1 MYDVTFNEILERMF
15 SRVSNSFDKREGSII
30 YDALAPAA
38 LELQRV
44 YIELNS
50 ILSDAYGDTAS
61 REYLILRCKERG
73 VIPEQAS
80 KAILRGK
87 FTPPGIN
94 VIGKRFNVNELN
106 YVVTRALTDSDGGYE
121 VQCETPGAIGN
132 RTLGTMIPIEYI
144 QGLETAELTEVIIPG
159 EDDETTEN
167 LRKRYF
173 DSFKESAFGG
183 NVKDYINK
191 VNAIS
196 GVSATKVKRV
206 WNNDINPLE
215 LIPTQ
220 KVVDWA
226 NGVGMKSDPEVSR
239 WLTAAINAGKEKK
252 KVLIFSLEMPAQQL
266 YQRLLSIESG
276 IPQHKLKNVYLEED
290 EWTKL
295 TVATLNLSKTS
306 IFVADLPYTNVLEIR
321 SYARKMKSQNQ
332 LDLIII
338 DYLQLINGTGRG
350 GSEFNRQQ
358 EISDISRALKGL
370 ARELDVPV
378 IALSQLSRA
387 VESRVD
393 KRPML
398 SDLRESGAIEQD
410 ADIVAFLYRE
420 EYYIPDTENK
430 GITELIIGKHR
441 NGATGTVKLNFLS
454 EFTKFTNYT
463 DQVK

>member
-1 MYDVTFNEILERMF
+1 MYDVTFDEILERMI
-15 SRVSNSFDKREGSII
+15 SRVPNSFDKREGSII

-80 KAILRGK
+80 KALLRGK
-87 FTPPGIN
+87 FTPIGID
-94 VIGKRFNVNELN
+94 VIGKRFNVDELN
-106 YVVTRALTDSDGGYE
+106 YVVIRALTDSDGGYE
-121 VQCETPGAIGN
+121 VQCETPGTIGN
-132 RTLGTMIPIEYI
+132 RTFGTMIPIEYI
-144 QGLETAELTEVIIPG
+144 QGLETAELIEVLIPG
-159 EDDETTEN
+159 EDDETTEH

-239 WLTAAINAGKEKK
+239 WLTAAISAGKEKK
-252 KVLIFSLEMPAQQL
+252 
-266 YQRLLSIESG
+266 
-276 IPQHKLKNVYLEED
+276 
-290 EWTKL
+290 L
-295 TVATLNLSKTS
+295 TVGGTVLLTILGSDFN
-306 IFVADLPYTNVLEIR
+306 VASNR
-321 SYARKMKSQNQ
+321 
-332 LDLIII
+332 LI
-338 DYLQLINGTGRG
+338 QTV
-350 GSEFNRQQ
+350 QQ
-358 EISDISRALKGL
+358 EIDPTDAPGEGYGL
-370 ARELDVPV
+370 APIGHIVNVKSARGVEISVKTEITFETGYNWSNLRNSMEEAIKGYLLELCKSWANTPFLVV
-378 IALSQLSRA
+378 RIAQIETRLLQIKGI
-387 VESRVD
+387 VDIGNTTINGVD
-393 KRPML
+393 KNLILDEYEIPVFKEV
-398 SDLRESGAIEQD
+398 RE
-410 ADIVAFLYRE
+410 
-420 EYYIPDTENK
+420 
-430 GITELIIGKHR
+430 
-441 NGATGTVKLNFLS
+441 
-454 EFTKFTNYT
+454 
-463 DQVK
+463 

>member
-1 MYDVTFNEILERMF
+1 MYDVTFNEILERMI
-15 SRVSNSFDKREGSII
+15 SRVPNSFDKREGSII

-80 KAILRGK
+80 KAIFRGK
-87 FTPPGIN
+87 FTPMGIN

-144 QGLETAELTEVIIPG
+144 QGLETAELTEVLIPG
-159 EDDETTEN
+159 EDDETTEH

-239 WLTAAINAGKEKK
+239 WLTAAISAGKEKK
-252 KVLIFSLEMPAQQL
+252 
-266 YQRLLSIESG
+266 
-276 IPQHKLKNVYLEED
+276 
-290 EWTKL
+290 L
-295 TVATLNLSKTS
+295 TVGGTVLLTILGSDFN
-306 IFVADLPYTNVLEIR
+306 VA
-321 SYARKMKSQNQ
+321 SNQ
-332 LDLIII
+332 LI
-338 DYLQLINGTGRG
+338 QTV
-350 GSEFNRQQ
+350 QQ
-358 EISDISRALKGL
+358 EIDPTDAPGEGYGL
-370 ARELDVPV
+370 APIGHIVNVKSARGVEISVKTEITFETGYSWSNMRSAMEEAIKVYLLELCKSWASTSSLIVR
-378 IALSQLSRA
+378 IAQ
-387 VESRVD
+387 
-393 KRPML
+393 
-398 SDLRESGAIEQD
+398 IETRLLQ
-410 ADIVAFLYRE
+410 I
-420 EYYIPDTENK
+420 K
-430 GITELIIGKHR
+430 GIVDIGNTTI
-441 NGATGTVKLNFLS
+441 NGVNKNLAL
-454 EFTKFTNYT
+454 
-463 DQVK
+463 DQYEIPVFKEVRE

>member
-1 MYDVTFNEILERMF
+1 MYDVTFNEIIERML
-15 SRVSNSFDKREGSII
+15 SRVPNSFDKREGSII

-106 YVVTRALTDSDGGYE
+106 YIVTRVLTDSDGGYE
-121 VQCETPGAIGN
+121 VQCETPGTIGN

-144 QGLETAELTEVIIPG
+144 QGLETAELTEVLIPG

-226 NGVGMKSDPEVSR
+226 NGVGIKSDPEVSR

-252 KVLIFSLEMPAQQL
+252 
-266 YQRLLSIESG
+266 
-276 IPQHKLKNVYLEED
+276 
-290 EWTKL
+290 L
-295 TVATLNLSKTS
+295 TVGGTVLLTILGSDFN
-306 IFVADLPYTNVLEIR
+306 VA
-321 SYARKMKSQNQ
+321 SNQ
-332 LDLIII
+332 LI
-338 DYLQLINGTGRG
+338 QTV
-350 GSEFNRQQ
+350 QQ
-358 EISDISRALKGL
+358 EIDPTDAPGEGYGL
-370 ARELDVPV
+370 APIGHIVNVKSARGVEISVKTEITFETGYSWSNMRIAMEEAIKGYLLELCKSWESTSSLVV
-378 IALSQLSRA
+378 RIAQ
-387 VESRVD
+387 
-393 KRPML
+393 
-398 SDLRESGAIEQD
+398 IETRLLQ
-410 ADIVAFLYRE
+410 I
-420 EYYIPDTENK
+420 K
-430 GITELIIGKHR
+430 GIVDIGNTTI
-441 NGATGTVKLNFLS
+441 NGVNKNLAL
-454 EFTKFTNYT
+454 
-463 DQVK
+463 DQYEIPVFKEVRE

>member
-1 MYDVTFNEILERMF
+1 MYDITFNEILERMF
-15 SRVSNSFDKREGSII
+15 SRVSNSFDKREGSVI

-87 FTPPGIN
+87 FTPSGIN

-206 WNNDINPLE
+206 WNNDINPLD

-252 KVLIFSLEMPAQQL
+252 
-266 YQRLLSIESG
+266 
-276 IPQHKLKNVYLEED
+276 
-290 EWTKL
+290 L
-295 TVATLNLSKTS
+295 TVGGTVLLTILGSDFN
-306 IFVADLPYTNVLEIR
+306 VA
-321 SYARKMKSQNQ
+321 SNQ
-332 LDLIII
+332 LI
-338 DYLQLINGTGRG
+338 QTV
-350 GSEFNRQQ
+350 QQ
-358 EISDISRALKGL
+358 EIDPTDAPGEGYGL
-370 ARELDVPV
+370 APIGHIVNVKSARGVEISVKTEITFETGYSWSNMRIAMEEAVKVYLLELCKSWASTSSLIVR
-378 IALSQLSRA
+378 IAQ
-387 VESRVD
+387 
-393 KRPML
+393 
-398 SDLRESGAIEQD
+398 IETRILQ
-410 ADIVAFLYRE
+410 I
-420 EYYIPDTENK
+420 K
-430 GITELIIGKHR
+430 GIVDIGNTAI
-441 NGATGTVKLNFLS
+441 NGVNKNLAL
-454 EFTKFTNYT
+454 
-463 DQVK
+463 DQYEIPVFKEVRE

>member
-1 MYDVTFNEILERMF
+1 MYDVTFNEILERMI
-15 SRVSNSFDKREGSII
+15 SRVPNSFDKREGSII

-87 FTPPGIN
+87 FTPMGIN

-144 QGLETAELTEVIIPG
+144 QGLETAELTEVLIPG
-159 EDDETTEN
+159 EDDETTEH

-239 WLTAAINAGKEKK
+239 WLTAAISAGKEKK
-252 KVLIFSLEMPAQQL
+252 
-266 YQRLLSIESG
+266 
-276 IPQHKLKNVYLEED
+276 
-290 EWTKL
+290 L
-295 TVATLNLSKTS
+295 TVGGTVLLTILGSDFN
-306 IFVADLPYTNVLEIR
+306 VA
-321 SYARKMKSQNQ
+321 SNQ
-332 LDLIII
+332 LI
-338 DYLQLINGTGRG
+338 QTV
-350 GSEFNRQQ
+350 QQ
-358 EISDISRALKGL
+358 EIDPTDAPGEGYGL
-370 ARELDVPV
+370 APIGHIVNVKSARGVEISVKTEITFETGYSWSNMRSAMEEAIKVYLLELCKSWASTSSLIVR
-378 IALSQLSRA
+378 IAQ
-387 VESRVD
+387 
-393 KRPML
+393 
-398 SDLRESGAIEQD
+398 IETRLLQ
-410 ADIVAFLYRE
+410 I
-420 EYYIPDTENK
+420 K
-430 GITELIIGKHR
+430 GIVDIGNTTI
-441 NGATGTVKLNFLS
+441 NGVNKNLAL
-454 EFTKFTNYT
+454 
-463 DQVK
+463 DQYEIPVFKEVRE

>member
-1 MYDVTFNEILERMF
+1 MYDITFNEILERMF
-15 SRVSNSFDKREGSII
+15 SRVSNSFDKREGSVI

-87 FTPPGIN
+87 FTPSGIN

-132 RTLGTMIPIEYI
+132 RTLGTMIPI
-144 QGLETAELTEVIIPG
+144 

-206 WNNDINPLE
+206 WNNDINPLD

-252 KVLIFSLEMPAQQL
+252 
-266 YQRLLSIESG
+266 
-276 IPQHKLKNVYLEED
+276 
-290 EWTKL
+290 L
-295 TVATLNLSKTS
+295 TVGGTVLLTILGSDFN
-306 IFVADLPYTNVLEIR
+306 VA
-321 SYARKMKSQNQ
+321 SNQ
-332 LDLIII
+332 LI
-338 DYLQLINGTGRG
+338 QTV
-350 GSEFNRQQ
+350 QQ
-358 EISDISRALKGL
+358 EIDPTDAPGEGYGL
-370 ARELDVPV
+370 APIGHIVNVKSARGVEISVKTEITFETGYSWSNMRIAMEEAVKVYLLELCKSWASTSSLIVR
-378 IALSQLSRA
+378 IAQ
-387 VESRVD
+387 
-393 KRPML
+393 
-398 SDLRESGAIEQD
+398 IETRLLQ
-410 ADIVAFLYRE
+410 I
-420 EYYIPDTENK
+420 K
-430 GITELIIGKHR
+430 GIVDIGNTTI
-441 NGATGTVKLNFLS
+441 NGVNKNLAL
-454 EFTKFTNYT
+454 
-463 DQVK
+463 DQYEIPVFKEVRE

>member
-1 MYDVTFNEILERMF
+1 MYDVTFNEILERMI
-15 SRVSNSFDKREGSII
+15 SRVPNSFDKREGSII

-50 ILSDAYGDTAS
+50 ILSDSYGDTAS

-87 FTPPGIN
+87 FTPIGID
-94 VIGKRFNVNELN
+94 VIGKRFNVDELN
-106 YVVTRALTDSDGGYE
+106 YVVTKSLADSGGSYE
-121 VQCETPGAIGN
+121 VQCETPGTIGN

-144 QGLETAELTEVIIPG
+144 QGLETAELTEVLIPG
-159 EDDETTEN
+159 EDDETTEH

-226 NGVGMKSDPEVSR
+226 NGVGMKSDPEVSK
-239 WLTAAINAGKEKK
+239 WLTAAISAGKEKK
-252 KVLIFSLEMPAQQL
+252 
-266 YQRLLSIESG
+266 
-276 IPQHKLKNVYLEED
+276 
-290 EWTKL
+290 L
-295 TVATLNLSKTS
+295 TVGGTVLLTILGSDFN
-306 IFVADLPYTNVLEIR
+306 VASNR
-321 SYARKMKSQNQ
+321 
-332 LDLIII
+332 LI
-338 DYLQLINGTGRG
+338 QTV
-350 GSEFNRQQ
+350 QQ
-358 EISDISRALKGL
+358 EIDPTDAPGEGYGL
-370 ARELDVPV
+370 APIGHIVNVKSARGVEISVKTEITFETGYSWSNLRNAIEEAIKGYLLELCKSWANTSFLVV
-378 IALSQLSRA
+378 RIAQIETRLLQIKGI
-387 VESRVD
+387 VDIGNTTINGVD
-393 KRPML
+393 KNLTLDEYEIPVFKEV
-398 SDLRESGAIEQD
+398 RE
-410 ADIVAFLYRE
+410 
-420 EYYIPDTENK
+420 
-430 GITELIIGKHR
+430 
-441 NGATGTVKLNFLS
+441 
-454 EFTKFTNYT
+454 
-463 DQVK
+463 

>member
-1 MYDVTFNEILERMF
+1 MYDITFNEILERMF
-15 SRVSNSFDKREGSII
+15 SRVSNSFDKREGSVI

-87 FTPPGIN
+87 FTPSGIN

-206 WNNDINPLE
+206 WNNDINPLD

-252 KVLIFSLEMPAQQL
+252 
-266 YQRLLSIESG
+266 
-276 IPQHKLKNVYLEED
+276 
-290 EWTKL
+290 L
-295 TVATLNLSKTS
+295 TVGGTVLLTILGSDFN
-306 IFVADLPYTNVLEIR
+306 VA
-321 SYARKMKSQNQ
+321 SNQ
-332 LDLIII
+332 LI
-338 DYLQLINGTGRG
+338 QTV
-350 GSEFNRQQ
+350 QQ
-358 EISDISRALKGL
+358 EIDPTDAPGEGYGL
-370 ARELDVPV
+370 APIGHIVNVKSARGVEISVKTEITFETGYSWSNMRIAMEEAVKVYLLELCKSWASTSSLIVR
-378 IALSQLSRA
+378 IAQ
-387 VESRVD
+387 
-393 KRPML
+393 
-398 SDLRESGAIEQD
+398 IETRLLQ
-410 ADIVAFLYRE
+410 I
-420 EYYIPDTENK
+420 K
-430 GITELIIGKHR
+430 GIVDIGNTTI
-441 NGATGTVKLNFLS
+441 NGVNKNLAL
-454 EFTKFTNYT
+454 
-463 DQVK
+463 DQYEIPVFKEVRE

>member
-1 MYDVTFNEILERMF
+1 MYDVTFNEILERMI
-15 SRVSNSFDKREGSII
+15 SRVPNSFDKREGSII

-50 ILSDAYGDTAS
+50 ILSDSYGDTAS

-87 FTPPGIN
+87 FTPIGID
-94 VIGKRFNVNELN
+94 VIGKKFNVDELN
-106 YVVTRALTDSDGGYE
+106 YVVTKSLADSGGGYE
-121 VQCETPGAIGN
+121 VQCETPGTIGN

-144 QGLETAELTEVIIPG
+144 QGLETAELTEVLIPG
-159 EDDETTEN
+159 EDDETTEH

-239 WLTAAINAGKEKK
+239 WLTAAISAGKEKK
-252 KVLIFSLEMPAQQL
+252 
-266 YQRLLSIESG
+266 
-276 IPQHKLKNVYLEED
+276 
-290 EWTKL
+290 L
-295 TVATLNLSKTS
+295 TVGGTVLLTILGSD
-306 IFVADLPYTNVLEIR
+306 FNVVSNR
-321 SYARKMKSQNQ
+321 
-332 LDLIII
+332 LI
-338 DYLQLINGTGRG
+338 QTV
-350 GSEFNRQQ
+350 QQ
-358 EISDISRALKGL
+358 EIDPTDAPGEGYGL
-370 ARELDVPV
+370 APIGHIVNVKSARGVEISVKTEITFETGYSWSNLRNAIEEAIKGYLLELCKSWANTSFLVV
-378 IALSQLSRA
+378 RIAQIETRLLQIKGI
-387 VESRVD
+387 VDIGNTTINGVD
-393 KRPML
+393 KNLTLDEYEIPVFKEV
-398 SDLRESGAIEQD
+398 RE
-410 ADIVAFLYRE
+410 
-420 EYYIPDTENK
+420 
-430 GITELIIGKHR
+430 
-441 NGATGTVKLNFLS
+441 
-454 EFTKFTNYT
+454 
-463 DQVK
+463 

>member
-1 MYDVTFNEILERMF
+1 MYDVTFNEILERMI
-15 SRVSNSFDKREGSII
+15 SRVPNSFDKREGSII

-87 FTPPGIN
+87 FTPSGIN

-239 WLTAAINAGKEKK
+239 WLTAAISAGKEKK
-252 KVLIFSLEMPAQQL
+252 
-266 YQRLLSIESG
+266 
-276 IPQHKLKNVYLEED
+276 
-290 EWTKL
+290 L
-295 TVATLNLSKTS
+295 TVGGTVLLTILGSDFN
-306 IFVADLPYTNVLEIR
+306 VA
-321 SYARKMKSQNQ
+321 SNQ
-332 LDLIII
+332 LI
-338 DYLQLINGTGRG
+338 QTV
-350 GSEFNRQQ
+350 QQ
-358 EISDISRALKGL
+358 EIDPTDAPGEGYGL
-370 ARELDVPV
+370 APIGHIVNVKSARGVEISVKTEITFETGYSWSNMRSAMEEAIKVYLLELCKSWASTSSLIVR
-378 IALSQLSRA
+378 IAQ
-387 VESRVD
+387 
-393 KRPML
+393 
-398 SDLRESGAIEQD
+398 IETRILQ
-410 ADIVAFLYRE
+410 I
-420 EYYIPDTENK
+420 K
-430 GITELIIGKHR
+430 GIVDIGNTAI
-441 NGATGTVKLNFLS
+441 NGVNKNLAL
-454 EFTKFTNYT
+454 
-463 DQVK
+463 DQYEIPVFKEVRE

>member
-1 MYDVTFNEILERMF
+1 MYDVTFNEILERMI
-15 SRVSNSFDKREGSII
+15 SRVPNSFDKREGSII

-87 FTPPGIN
+87 FTPMGIN

-144 QGLETAELTEVIIPG
+144 QGLETAELTEVLIPG
-159 EDDETTEN
+159 EDDETTDN

-239 WLTAAINAGKEKK
+239 WLTAAISAGKEKK
-252 KVLIFSLEMPAQQL
+252 
-266 YQRLLSIESG
+266 
-276 IPQHKLKNVYLEED
+276 
-290 EWTKL
+290 L
-295 TVATLNLSKTS
+295 TVGGTVLLTILGSDFN
-306 IFVADLPYTNVLEIR
+306 VA
-321 SYARKMKSQNQ
+321 SNQ
-332 LDLIII
+332 LI
-338 DYLQLINGTGRG
+338 QTV
-350 GSEFNRQQ
+350 QQ
-358 EISDISRALKGL
+358 EIDPTDAPGEGYGL
-370 ARELDVPV
+370 APIGHIVNVKSARGVEISVKTEITFETGYSWSNMRSAMEEAIKVYLLELCKSWASTSSLIVR
-378 IALSQLSRA
+378 IAQ
-387 VESRVD
+387 
-393 KRPML
+393 
-398 SDLRESGAIEQD
+398 IETRLLQ
-410 ADIVAFLYRE
+410 I
-420 EYYIPDTENK
+420 K
-430 GITELIIGKHR
+430 GIVDIGNTTI
-441 NGATGTVKLNFLS
+441 NGVNKNLAL
-454 EFTKFTNYT
+454 
-463 DQVK
+463 DQYEIPVFKEVRE